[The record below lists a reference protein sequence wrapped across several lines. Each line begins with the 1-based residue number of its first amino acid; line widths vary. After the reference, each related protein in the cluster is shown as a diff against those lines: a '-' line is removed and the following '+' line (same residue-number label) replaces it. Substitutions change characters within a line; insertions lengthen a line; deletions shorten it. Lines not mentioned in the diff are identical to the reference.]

1 MKRIALL
8 IGALATALSVM
19 TASAIPINV
28 TVSSTGAL
36 LNGTGVA
43 NKTQYGQG
51 NNNPTS
57 NLNFL
62 NAEISLWN
70 GAFNPDLPT
79 AIGPVALN
87 VEGLNGSSY
96 NAVAGYDYLVFHFGN
111 GIQGPAKSPG
121 GWWQAWYLNGD
132 GGAFNVPSVGDQ
144 SVGGFSS
151 ARFYNPHINNNVPD
165 GGTTAMLLGVALGV
179 IGMARRKFGV

>member
-1 MKRIALL
+1 
-8 IGALATALSVM
+8 M
-19 TASAIPINV
+19 TANAIPINI

-43 NKTQYGQG
+43 NKTQSGQG

-70 GAFNPDLPT
+70 GEFNPDLAA
-79 AIGPVALN
+79 AIGPEALN
-87 VEGLNGSSY
+87 DGNIGDKQSY
-96 NAVAGYDYLVFHFGN
+96 SAVAGYDYVVFHFGN
-111 GIQGPAKSPG
+111 GIQGSAKSPG

-132 GGAFNVPSVGDQ
+132 GGAFNVPSVGGQ

-165 GGTTAMLLGVALGV
+165 GGTTAMLLGAALGV